1 MKYFIETFKTASL
14 SDCIITWMI
23 ESILI
28 KNKLVILT
36 KGDSIGKKIVIVAG
50 LLATSVTEV
59 TIRQDIRI
67 ISHKGNDPRGV
78 NLFATHSES
87 FETCI
92 RNMRT

>member
-1 MKYFIETFKTASL
+1 M
-14 SDCIITWMI
+14 
-23 ESILI
+23 
-28 KNKLVILT
+28 
-36 KGDSIGKKIVIVAG
+36 GRKIVMVAG

-78 NLFATHSES
+78 NLLATHSES

-92 RNMRT
+92 RT

>member
-1 MKYFIETFKTASL
+1 M
-14 SDCIITWMI
+14 
-23 ESILI
+23 
-28 KNKLVILT
+28 
-36 KGDSIGKKIVIVAG
+36 GKKIVMVAG

-78 NLFATHSES
+78 NLLATHSES

-92 RNMRT
+92 RNVRT

>member
-1 MKYFIETFKTASL
+1 MG
-14 SDCIITWMI
+14 
-23 ESILI
+23 
-28 KNKLVILT
+28 KN
-36 KGDSIGKKIVIVAG
+36 IVMVAG

-67 ISHKGNDPRGV
+67 MSHKGNDPRGA

-92 RNMRT
+92 RNMTTRLCFTNH

>member
-1 MKYFIETFKTASL
+1 M
-14 SDCIITWMI
+14 
-23 ESILI
+23 
-28 KNKLVILT
+28 
-36 KGDSIGKKIVIVAG
+36 GRKIVMVAG

-59 TIRQDIRI
+59 TIRQDMRI

-92 RNMRT
+92 RNVRM